1 MRMVDDRTEN
11 HALPSSSGDVQ
22 PSADPD
28 PLLAARAA
36 IDEVEELP
44 IAERAAVFEQVHQV
58 VVEELRQLELG

>member
-1 MRMVDDRTEN
+1 
-11 HALPSSSGDVQ
+11 VQ
-22 PSADPD
+22 PSANLD

-36 IDEVEELP
+36 VDEVEELP